1 MRLRIARLPR
11 RCGPP
16 RRIPPGAVAPGAV
29 PSGTGGHSAGQG
41 LALGATALKRTAG
54 GTARAT
60 RTYAENSGFMTLVK
74 LAASEEECS
83 GDAAVGAEQHLCLDG
98 ESGIAQPGCYLVR
111 LAAVN
116 VDLHRVA
123 SVALGLQT

>member
-29 PSGTGGHSAGQG
+29 PFGTGGHSAGQG
-41 LALGATALKRTAG
+41 LAPGATALKRTVG
-54 GTARAT
+54 GAARAT
-60 RTYAENSGFMTLVK
+60 LTYAENSGFMTLVK

-83 GDAAVGAEQHLCLDG
+83 GDAFTFQAKAAHSFRAADG
-98 ESGIAQPGCYLVR
+98 PAQVLWVVSP
-111 LAAVN
+111 
-116 VDLHRVA
+116 
-123 SVALGLQT
+123 ALPDSTRY